1 MKPKSVEVDSSSIVD
16 NAKTNLDKCYKC
28 WNIVYY
34 VRYCNVKSMDTKD
47 ESYETKY
54 KRLIES
60 LKKLNLGS
68 KVLLTEEE
76 K

>member
-1 MKPKSVEVDSSSIVD
+1 
-16 NAKTNLDKCYKC
+16 
-28 WNIVYY
+28 
-34 VRYCNVKSMDTKD
+34 MDTKD